1 MTVNPSLDGQSRKG
15 YDRVV
20 VPAPEGGTR
29 SLSRKQFE
37 NLPLRERV
45 SYLIEGTAQF
55 FLDGRP
61 ILPSEAMRT

>member
-1 MTVNPSLDGQSRKG
+1 MTVNTSLDGQSRKG

>member
-1 MTVNPSLDGQSRKG
+1 MTSTTNVSAQGRKG

-37 NLPLRERV
+37 GLPLRERV
-45 SYLIEGTAQF
+45 SYLIEGSAQF
-55 FLDGRP
+55 FLDGLP
-61 ILPSEAMRT
+61 ISASDAMRT